1 MILLDTCTLLWLA
14 LEPVRLSAHARSRL
28 DEPGAIVWLSSISA
42 FEIGQKFAKGKLEL
56 NLPPEQWVPRALDS
70 HLIQLLPLDLP
81 SALLA
86 ATLPPLHNDPF
97 DRLLIAT
104 ARQHKLTLLTPDPK
118 IHAYPGVKVGW

>member
-14 LEPVRLSAHARSRL
+14 LEPDRLSDSVRKRL
-28 DEPGAIVWLSSISA
+28 DEPDTIVWLSSISA

-56 NLPPEQWVPRALDS
+56 ELPPEKWVPRALDS
-70 HLIQLLPLDLP
+70 HRIQYLPLDLP

-86 ATLPPLHNDPF
+86 ASLPPLHNDPF

-104 ARQHKLTLLTPDPK
+104 ARQHNLTLLTPDPK
-118 IHAYPGVKVGW
+118 IHAYPRVKVQW